1 MVLLL
6 FTGIFMITIAIL
18 KTEPMFQSSK
28 AETSAVQVDTEKKER
43 IPEFPSYE
51 DTLHEHT
58 VTNTE
63 SLLVLV
69 NKERLLPPSY
79 VPRDLVVPNVPRS
92 PETSAKNVYMR
103 KEAAQAL
110 EQLFTAAQAENL
122 QLLAVSGY
130 RSYEYQQKLYQRNI
144 KTQGEEKTQAYSAP
158 PGASEHQTGLAMDIT
173 SKAAQYQLN
182 EAFGNTAEGQWL
194 IKHAHEFGFIIRYNA
209 SKQSITGYAYEPWH
223 IRYIGNPYASYLQS
237 NNLTLEEATKQVVAK

>member
-1 MVLLL
+1 
-6 FTGIFMITIAIL
+6 
-18 KTEPMFQSSK
+18 MFQPSST
-28 AETSAVQVDTEKKER
+28 ETASLQMQTKKKEM
-43 IPEFPSYE
+43 IPAFPPYE
-51 DTLHEHT
+51 DTVQEHT
-58 VTNTE
+58 VTNEE

-79 VPRDLVVPNVPRS
+79 VPQDLVLPNVLRS
-92 PETSAKNVYMR
+92 PEASTENIYMR

-110 EQLFTAAQAENL
+110 EQLCRAAQAENL

-130 RSYEYQQKLYQRNI
+130 RSYEYQRKLYQRNI
-144 KTQGEEKTQAYSAP
+144 KTQGKEKTQAYSAP

-173 SKAAQYQLN
+173 SKAANYQLN
-182 EAFGNTAEGQWL
+182 EAFGMTAEGQWL
-194 IKHAHEFGFIIRYNA
+194 IEHAHEFGFIIRYNV

-223 IRYIGNPYASYLQS
+223 IRYIGNPYASYLQN